1 MTKPFHVL
9 MFEILGLLLLLSSS
23 LLQAATVIE
32 VQRNNDLNT
41 VTTDGKFARM
51 NMSASEYVIVDYMKH
66 TVKVVNP
73 QKQQVMLLDAA
84 KLASTNNGSLVR
96 TSIQKLGAG
105 IEVAGYPTQKYSYS
119 ANGKTCG
126 VIYGSMDVYQKQGI
140 KELFQ
145 ALKVMMDKQR
155 AILGGLASLVDDCT
169 LADMRVSDHVKT
181 VGAPMRT
188 DKNGRVE
195 TEIKSIKYGV
205 NLPAD
210 TFVIP
215 ASYKTITLQDQ
226 IRSAATGL
234 SGVSHHNAQHDAQG
248 LPPQAQQMMRH
259 MQQPAQLSPQMMQ
272 QMRHSQGMMR
282 QSPPQGY

>member
-1 MTKPFHVL
+1 
-9 MFEILGLLLLLSSS
+9 MFEILGALLLLSSS
-23 LLQAATVIE
+23 VLHAATIIE
-32 VQRNNDLNT
+32 VQRNNELTT
-41 VTTDGKFARM
+41 VATDGKFARM
-51 NMSASEYVIVDYMKH
+51 NMSGSEYVIVDYLKH

-84 KLASTNNGSLVR
+84 KLASTNNGPLVR

-119 ANGKTCG
+119 ANGKSCG

-155 AILGGLASLVDDCT
+155 AVLGGLASLVDDCT

-205 NLPAD
+205 NLSAD

-226 IRSAATGL
+226 IRAASTGM
-234 SGVSHHNAQHDAQG
+234 SGAPVKNSQG
-248 LPPQAQQMMRH
+248 MPPQAQQMMR
-259 MQQPAQLSPQMMQ
+259 
-272 QMRHSQGMMR
+272 QMRRSQGMLR
-282 QSPPQGY
+282 QYPPQGY

>member
-1 MTKPFHVL
+1 
-9 MFEILGLLLLLSSS
+9 
-23 LLQAATVIE
+23 
-32 VQRNNDLNT
+32 
-41 VTTDGKFARM
+41 
-51 NMSASEYVIVDYMKH
+51 
-66 TVKVVNP
+66 
-73 QKQQVMLLDAA
+73 
-84 KLASTNNGSLVR
+84 
-96 TSIQKLGAG
+96 
-105 IEVAGYPTQKYSYS
+105 
-119 ANGKTCG
+119 
-126 VIYGSMDVYQKQGI
+126 MDVYQKQGI

>member
-1 MTKPFHVL
+1 MTKSLHVR
-9 MFEILGLLLLLSSS
+9 MFEILGALLLLSSS
-23 LLQAATVIE
+23 VLHAATVIE
-32 VQRNNDLNT
+32 VQRGSELTT
-41 VTTDGKFARM
+41 VATDGKFARV
-51 NMSASEYVIVDYMKH
+51 NISGSEYVIVDYLKH
-66 TVKVVNP
+66 TVMVVDP

-84 KLASTNNGSLVR
+84 KLASTNNGPLVR

-155 AILGGLASLVDDCT
+155 ALLGGLASLVDDCT

-195 TEIKSIKYGV
+195 TEIKNIKYGV

-226 IRSAATGL
+226 IRSASTGL
-234 SGVSHHNAQHDAQG
+234 SSASHHNAQHNAQG
-248 LPPQAQQMMRH
+248 LPPQAQQMMRQL
-259 MQQPAQLSPQMMQ
+259 QQPGQLSPQMMQ

-282 QSPPQGY
+282 QYQQPRY

>member
-1 MTKPFHVL
+1 
-9 MFEILGLLLLLSSS
+9 
-23 LLQAATVIE
+23 
-32 VQRNNDLNT
+32 
-41 VTTDGKFARM
+41 
-51 NMSASEYVIVDYMKH
+51 
-66 TVKVVNP
+66 
-73 QKQQVMLLDAA
+73 
-84 KLASTNNGSLVR
+84 
-96 TSIQKLGAG
+96 
-105 IEVAGYPTQKYSYS
+105 
-119 ANGKTCG
+119 
-126 VIYGSMDVYQKQGI
+126 MDVYQKQGI

-226 IRSAATGL
+226 IRSASTGL
-234 SGVSHHNAQHDAQG
+234 SGASHHNAEG
-248 LPPQAQQMMRH
+248 LPPQAQQMMRQ
-259 MQQPAQLSPQMMQ
+259 MQQPGQLSPQMMQ
-272 QMRHSQGMMR
+272 QMRHSQGMLR
-282 QSPPQGY
+282 QYPPQGY

>member
-1 MTKPFHVL
+1 

-23 LLQAATVIE
+23 VVQAATVIE

-41 VTTDGKFARM
+41 VATDGKFARM

-84 KLASTNNGSLVR
+84 KLASTNNGPLVR
-96 TSIQKLGAG
+96 TSIQSLGEG
-105 IEVAGYPTQKYSYS
+105 IKVAGYPTQKYSYS
-119 ANGKTCG
+119 ANGKACG

-140 KELFQ
+140 RELFL

-155 AILGGLASLVDDCT
+155 AVLGGLVSMIDDCT
-169 LADMRVSDHVKT
+169 LADMSLSDHVKT

-188 DKNGRVE
+188 DKNGHVQ

-205 NLPAD
+205 QLPAD

-215 ASYKTITLQDQ
+215 ATYKTITLQDQ
-226 IRSAATGL
+226 IRSASTGS
-234 SGVSHHNAQHDAQG
+234 SGISHDSAQHQAQG
-248 LPPQAQQMMRH
+248 LPPQDQPRMRQ
-259 MQQPAQLSPQMMQ
+259 MQQPAQMSPQMME
-272 QMRHSQGMMR
+272 QMRRNQDMMR
-282 QSPPQGY
+282 QYPPQGY

>member
-1 MTKPFHVL
+1 MIKPFHVP
-9 MFEILGLLLLLSSS
+9 MFEILGALLLLSSS
-23 LLQAATVIE
+23 ILHAATVIE
-32 VQRNNDLNT
+32 VQRNSELTT
-41 VTTDGKFARM
+41 VATDGKFARM
-51 NMSASEYVIVDYMKH
+51 NISGSEYVIVDYLKQ
-66 TVKVVNP
+66 TVNVVNP

-145 ALKVMMDKQR
+145 VMMDKQR

-226 IRSAATGL
+226 IRSASTGL
-234 SGVSHHNAQHDAQG
+234 SGASHHNAEG
-248 LPPQAQQMMRH
+248 LPPQAQQMMRQ
-259 MQQPAQLSPQMMQ
+259 MQQPGQLSPQMMQ
-272 QMRHSQGMMR
+272 QMRHSQGMLR
-282 QSPPQGY
+282 QYPPQGY

>member
-1 MTKPFHVL
+1 
-9 MFEILGLLLLLSSS
+9 MFDILGVLLLLSSP

-41 VTTDGKFARM
+41 VVTDGKFARM
-51 NMSASEYVIVDYMKH
+51 NMSASEYVIVDYMKQ
-66 TVKVVNP
+66 TVKVVNT
-73 QKQQVMLLDAA
+73 QKQQIMMLDAA
-84 KLASTNNGSLVR
+84 ELASTNNGPLVR
-96 TSIQKLGAG
+96 TSIQRLGEG
-105 IEVAGYPTQKYSYS
+105 IKVAGYPTQKYSYS

-126 VIYGSMDVYQKQGI
+126 LIYGSMDVYQKQGI

-155 AILGGLASLVDDCT
+155 AVLGGLVSMVDDCT
-169 LADMRVSDHVKT
+169 LADMRLSDHVKK

-188 DKNGRVE
+188 DKNGRVQ

-215 ASYKTITLQDQ
+215 ASYKAITLQDK
-226 IRSAATGL
+226 ISSASTVSSGDSHRSAQ
-234 SGVSHHNAQHDAQG
+234 HNLQG
-248 LPPQAQQMMRH
+248 PAQAQPMMRQ
-259 MQQPAQLSPQMMQ
+259 MSPQMMEQ
-272 QMRHSQGMMR
+272 LRRNQGNMR
-282 QSPPQGY
+282 QYPPQGY

>member
-1 MTKPFHVL
+1 MIKPFHVP
-9 MFEILGLLLLLSSS
+9 MFEILGALLLLSSS
-23 LLQAATVIE
+23 ILHAATVIE
-32 VQRNNDLNT
+32 VQRNSELTT
-41 VTTDGKFARM
+41 VATDGKFARM
-51 NMSASEYVIVDYMKH
+51 NISGSEYVIVDYLKQ
-66 TVKVVNP
+66 TVNVVNP

-84 KLASTNNGSLVR
+84 KLASTNNGPLVR